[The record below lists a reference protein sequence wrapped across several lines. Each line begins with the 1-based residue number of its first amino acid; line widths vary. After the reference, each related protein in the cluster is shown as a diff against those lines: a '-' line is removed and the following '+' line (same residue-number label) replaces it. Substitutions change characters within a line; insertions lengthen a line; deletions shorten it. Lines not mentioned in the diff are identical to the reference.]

1 MAWYAL
7 YTKPRAELKVA
18 QQLEDLGLEIYCPV
32 ITEVKQWSDRKKKIT
47 SPLFRSYVF
56 INTEEK
62 DRERVFDVPGVV
74 RYLTFLGKP
83 AIVKDHEIETLKM
96 WLADE
101 DLDDLMLEE
110 MSVGDKIT
118 IANGALKDQKA
129 IIKEVGK
136 KRLRLIIPSLGF
148 TVNVRLKDII

>member
-18 QQLEDLGLEIYCPV
+18 AQLEALDLEIYCPV

-62 DRERVFDVPGVV
+62 YRDRVFNVPGVV

-83 AIVKDHEIETLKM
+83 AIIKDEEIQILKN
-96 WLADE
+96 WLADDE
-101 DLDDLMLEE
+101 VDDLLLEE
-110 MSVGDKIT
+110 LSVGDKIT
-118 IANGALKDQKA
+118 IANGTLKDQKA

-148 TVNVRLKDII
+148 TVNVRLKDVI